1 MKQILVIAYIL
12 LTPIV
17 LLSQDAQDELSMIKT
32 LFGNDKDFIVM
43 EFVKVEG
50 ANKVKFEKLYA
61 DFESSRKD
69 LGQKKYSALN
79 NYVKSYNSL
88 SEADLDEIMREI
100 IDLNA
105 THDKLIASYYKKI
118 KKYCGISVA
127 AQFYQIEWYMLSQ
140 IRTSILENIPT
151 INELDKK

>member
-1 MKQILVIAYIL
+1 
-12 LTPIV
+12 
-17 LLSQDAQDELSMIKT
+17 MIKT